1 MPWSA
6 RHLPHLLALAIL
18 ALLLVE
24 LLWRLSSFP
33 GLHGD
38 EAWVGLR
45 ALEIREKGFF
55 SLHGMTAYTGALFP
69 QVVALAFSVLKP
81 DVLALRLPGVVFN
94 WLALA
99 ILFVTFR
106 KRGYTAFYA
115 MLLFASSLLFLFYSR
130 VAWEVSALQ
139 NMLLALI
146 VWTVSEILPA
156 GHSRRGHIVLF
167 FLAFALGTWNHF
179 IFLAA
184 ALSFAMATTFVA
196 LSYPSKENA
205 RLFLLGAFNLP
216 VQFAVLIGMPPLSDG
231 AFFSHALP
239 ALLAGFALVAVT
251 SIAYIRAETR
261 LLPWIAEFPVR
272 RPGLADP
279 IHNFLVYGTAG
290 AFLIVLPYD
299 GTSFFGTVSGFIMME
314 RVVSYVPS
322 PLEAAGL
329 QIRMAVLVAA
339 FALFVY
345 RQTCPNAGERQDA
358 LKRILLL
365 WPIAFLPVVQIA
377 TPGLSDRYF
386 IIPQFLF
393 FAAVA
398 LSIDDMPFRWRRFLQ
413 AVLALGFLYTQF
425 FLWHEIARAENRPPL
440 DYHYG
445 FYNDTSRHFLKLDG
459 LQAYVRGSG
468 FCEADS
474 NSFFIDRPMHFLLA
488 VHPPSCRGP
497 HTVQIEYCDTC
508 REPVPWFSVTS
519 APQ

>member
-18 ALLLVE
+18 TLLLVE
-24 LLWRLSSFP
+24 LVWHLSSFP

-55 SLHGMTAYTGALFP
+55 SIHGMTAYTGALFP
-69 QVVALAFSVLKP
+69 QIAAAAFSILTP
-81 DVLALRLPGVVFN
+81 DVLALRLPGAIFN

-99 ILFVTFR
+99 IMFVTFR
-106 KRGYTAFYA
+106 KRGYAAFYA

-184 ALSFAMATTFVA
+184 ALSFAMATTIIA
-196 LSYPSKENA
+196 LSYPSKETA

-216 VQFAVLIGMPPLSDG
+216 VQYAVLIGKPLLSDG
-231 AFFSHALP
+231 AFFTHALP
-239 ALLAGFALVAVT
+239 ALLAGSALVAAT

-272 RPGLADP
+272 KPNFANP
-279 IHNFLVYGTAG
+279 IHHLLVYGTAG
-290 AFLIVLPYD
+290 AFLIALPYG
-299 GTSFFGTVSGFIMME
+299 GTSFFGTVSGLIMME

-322 PLEAAGL
+322 PVEAAGL

-339 FALFVY
+339 FALFVF
-345 RQTCPNAGERQDA
+345 RQMDQNGGERQDP

-393 FAAVA
+393 FGAVA
-398 LSIDDMPFRWRRFLQ
+398 LSIDDMPFRWRRSLQ

-440 DYHYG
+440 DFQYG
-445 FYNDTSRHFLKLDG
+445 FYNDTSRHFLKLDR

-468 FCEADS
+468 FCEVDS
-474 NSFFIDRPMHFLLA
+474 NSFFIDKPMRFLLA

-508 REPVPWFSVTS
+508 RKPVAWFSVTS
-519 APQ
+519 AP